1 MSKAT
6 RLHSPKHEVT
16 KPARSQTLAAYA
28 FAAMK
33 SRSSLDS
40 NICPCLSHSMVS
52 PAAMLIFVDI
62 VRGRIWHPGFSNS
75 HLCVVA
81 SSLSHSSLMHI

>member
-1 MSKAT
+1 MGY
-6 RLHSPKHEVT
+6 
-16 KPARSQTLAAYA
+16 TLAAYA

-40 NICPCLSHSMVS
+40 TICPCLSRSMVP
-52 PAAMLIFVDI
+52 PAAILIFADT
-62 VRGRIWHPGFSNS
+62 VRGRIWHPGFSAS